1 MSSKPTVTSFQVWLE
16 QVPEEITQDAL
27 WQIKAY
33 RLALFLVDIGWH
45 DVSKLSEDR
54 RMGRV
59 AEQLNRAIGSIGAN
73 IAEGYSR
80 NSGRVKAQFYE
91 YALGSAR
98 EARHWYY
105 QGSAILGTKVF
116 RHRSQVIIEICRLLI
131 HMIPQQR
138 NQQIKEHSVTYT
150 ADDSNPNPD
159 QERSIVPEDKP
170 DLLITHYSL
179 KSAHLSPIVD
189 NAAYLESTLE
199 SGVVPRRGET
209 VMVAGEGCWMIDSEG
224 ERYLDL
230 TAAQGVAMLGYGH
243 PVLSAAIADQA
254 QRLHACPAF
263 FYNDVRAGFL
273 EKLIEVAPE
282 HMTHAFL
289 ANSGAEA
296 IDGAIKFARLTTG
309 RSKIIATKN
318 GFHGRTI
325 GAVSLTWNPR
335 YREKFGPLLPEVTHV
350 NYGNLEELSAAMDDS
365 TAAVFLEAVQ
375 GEGGVNMASP
385 DYWEG
390 VQRLCRERGVLLVFD
405 EIQTGFRTGQ
415 WFAHQHFGL
424 QPDIMTLAKGL
435 GAGFPMGAIVYTGQV
450 QEALFSGAHGSTF
463 GGNPLAC
470 AAGLATLET
479 YQNENLIEQSAQ
491 MGALL
496 RRKLEAAIGE
506 RAIVREI
513 RGLGLMI
520 GIDLRS
526 KVIPFLK
533 VLMEEHKILALP
545 AGATVL
551 RLLPPLIIN
560 EEEIELAVSAIAAVL
575 PE

>member
-1 MSSKPTVTSFQVWLE
+1 
-16 QVPEEITQDAL
+16 VPENIRNDSL
-27 WQIKAY
+27 WRVEAY
-33 RLALFLVDIGWH
+33 RLALFLADLGWQ
-45 DVSKLSEDR
+45 DVTKLMAD
-54 RMGRV
+54 GRTIRI
-59 AEQLNRAIGSIGAN
+59 ADQLYRAAGSIGAN

-80 NSGRVKAQFYE
+80 GTGKDRARFYE
-91 YALGSAR
+91 YALGSGR
-98 EARHWYY
+98 ECRYWYFEARHV
-105 QGSAILGTKVF
+105 LGPDVTQ
-116 RHRSQVIIEICRLLI
+116 HRLDLLSQIIRLLLT
-131 HMIPQQR
+131 MVPNQR
-138 NQQIKEHSVTYT
+138 QSTLREDITSYDIYT
-150 ADDSNPNPD
+150 LRQETTMSHQEIDSYPNP
-159 QERSIVPEDKP
+159 EANED
-170 DLLITHYSL
+170 LHVSRFTS
-179 KSAHLSPIVD
+179 SRFTSSVD
-189 NAAYLESTLE
+189 AESTLE

-224 ERYLDL
+224 GRYLDL
-230 TAAQGVAMLGYGH
+230 TASQGVAMLGYGH

-263 FYNDVRAGFL
+263 FYNDVRARFL
-273 EKLIEVAPE
+273 EKLIEVTPA

-289 ANSGAEA
+289 TNSGAEA
-296 IDGAIKFARLTTG
+296 IDGAIKFARLATG
-309 RSKIIATKN
+309 RTRLIATRN

-325 GAVSLTWNPR
+325 GAVSLTWNPK
-335 YREKFGPLLPEVTHV
+335 YREKFEPLLPEVTHI
-350 NYGNLEELSAAMDDS
+350 NYGNLEELSAAVDEN
-365 TAAVFLEAVQ
+365 TAAVFLEAIQ

-405 EIQTGFRTGQ
+405 EIQTGFRTGK

-424 QPDIMTLAKGL
+424 EPDIMTLAKGL

-496 RRKLEAAIGE
+496 RQKLEAAIGE

-545 AGATVL
+545 AGTTVL
-551 RLLPPLIIN
+551 RLLPPLIIS
-560 EEEIELAVSAIAAVL
+560 EDEIDLAVNAIAAVL